1 MFDPEQEY
9 EYEQKCEQVAMQI
22 EMFFLDRIIAALERL
37 NDNLRPV
44 DMQCQKPS
52 EDPQPF

>member
-1 MFDPEQEY
+1 MLDPEQEF
-9 EYEQKCEQVAMQI
+9 EYEQKYEQVAMQI

-44 DMQCQKPS
+44 DIQSQKPS
-52 EDPQPF
+52 GDTQPF